1 MKIQLKA
8 LLFKLISLFGIQKWL
23 YSNPSYS
30 QEGED
35 MILRRFV
42 DEDRSGFYV
51 DVGAHHPYR
60 FSNTYFL
67 HQKGWRGIN
76 IDPLPGAMDLFK
88 RCRPKDINL
97 NLGISANHGSLNY
110 FMFNEPALNTFDR
123 DIAESRLSD
132 TYRIIETRSVPVTP
146 LAKVLAENLEQFQQ
160 IDLLS
165 VDVEGYD
172 LEVLQ
177 SNDWVKFRPRLIV
190 VESLQSSSVL
200 AVIDSAVYQFLADK
214 GYELVAKSY
223 YSCIFLDRKSK

>member
-1 MKIQLKA
+1 MRVEFKA
-8 LLFKLISLFGIQKWL
+8 WLFRLMGLLGIERLL
-23 YSNPSYS
+23 YGSSSYS

-42 DEDRSGFYV
+42 DEDRNGFYV

-60 FSNTYFL
+60 FSNTYYL

-110 FMFNEPALNTFDR
+110 IMFNEPALNTFDR
-123 DIAESRLSD
+123 DVAESRLSS
-132 TYRIIETRSVPVTP
+132 TYRIIETRSVPVAP
-146 LAKVLAENLEQFQQ
+146 LAKVLEENIEQFHQ

-165 VDVEGYD
+165 VDVEGCD

-177 SNDWVKFRPRLIV
+177 SNDWVRFRPRLIV
-190 VESLQSSSVL
+190 VESLQSNSVL
-200 AVIDSAVYQFLADK
+200 AVIDSAVYLFLLDK

-223 YSCIFLDRKSK
+223 YSCIFLDQKFK